1 METRYLGNSGL
12 EVSLVGLG
20 CNNFGRRLDQA
31 ETSEVVSAAIDKG
44 ITLFDT
50 ADIYGGEGRSEQYLG
65 NAIKGKRENVII
77 ATKFAGD
84 MGEGPMKR
92 GGSRKYIIE
101 AVEDSLRRLDTD
113 YIDLYQMHFPDLHTP
128 IEETMRALDD
138 LVRQG
143 KVRYLGHSNFTGWLI
158 AHTHH
163 VAMRDALHPFI
174 SAQNHFHLLNRE
186 VQPDVQPACEKFGLG
201 ILPYFPLASGLLT
214 GKYRKGLERPQGARL
229 SDGPMA
235 DRMLTESNMDKAEAL
250 FEFAATR
257 GHTLL
262 ELAFSWLAQQ
272 PAVSSVIA
280 GATSVE
286 QVESNVEATN
296 WILTDE
302 ELAQIEDL
310 LADIS

>member
-31 ETSEVVSAAIDKG
+31 QTSDVVSAAIDKG

-50 ADIYGGEGRSEQYLG
+50 ADIYGDEGRSEQYLG

-163 VAMRDALHPFI
+163 VAMRDALNPFI

-229 SDGPMA
+229 SEGPMA

>member
-31 ETSEVVSAAIDKG
+31 QTSDVVSAAIDKG

-143 KVRYLGHSNFTGWLI
+143 K
-158 AHTHH
+158 
-163 VAMRDALHPFI
+163 
-174 SAQNHFHLLNRE
+174 
-186 VQPDVQPACEKFGLG
+186 
-201 ILPYFPLASGLLT
+201 
-214 GKYRKGLERPQGARL
+214 
-229 SDGPMA
+229 SD
-235 DRMLTESNMDKAEAL
+235 
-250 FEFAATR
+250 
-257 GHTLL
+257 
-262 ELAFSWLAQQ
+262 
-272 PAVSSVIA
+272 I
-280 GATSVE
+280 
-286 QVESNVEATN
+286 
-296 WILTDE
+296 
-302 ELAQIEDL
+302 
-310 LADIS
+310 